1 MEKVVKDWRERAVC
15 PRYNPRTDIKKVS
28 PNGAL
33 DLKEAFANNVIPA
46 DLAIQEAKFNNID
59 DPASIVGRVK
69 DTIDAEVMSREL
81 SRMKVPEKPKTDE

>member
-1 MEKVVKDWRERAVC
+1 MVKVIKDWRERAVC
-15 PRYNPRTDIKKVS
+15 PRYNPKTDLKKVS

-46 DLAIQEAKFNNID
+46 DLAVQDAKFNNID

-69 DTIDAEVMSREL
+69 DFIDAEVMSREL
-81 SRMKVPEKPKTDE
+81 SRLKKPDVKTE